1 MKLVMRSVSLLLG
14 LLLGQGLQAQTLWP
28 GTTAGMAVAEVQKVF
43 PDAREPENAA
53 ELPAGRGTE
62 LLDLDQTLIAGHRF
76 NVKFFFKEERLVHV
90 ALAETAEIPMKEFE
104 KFHGLLRA
112 KYGME
117 YSMQSSESVGYT
129 WKAVQTTILLKWSP
143 LGHGLA
149 TLTITYE
156 APLPKETERL

>member
-1 MKLVMRSVSLLLG
+1 MKPVMRIVG
-14 LLLGQGLQAQTLWP
+14 LLLGFLLGQVLQAQSLWP
-28 GTTAGMAVAEVQKVF
+28 GTTAGMSLAEVQKAC
-43 PDAREPENAA
+43 PDAREPENAG

-62 LLDLDQTLIAGHRF
+62 LLMLDQTVIAGHRF
-76 NVKFFFKEERLVHV
+76 KVRFYFKTERLVHV
-90 ALAETAEIPMKEFE
+90 ALTETGEIPMKELE

-143 LGHGLA
+143 LGHGMA

-156 APLPKETERL
+156 APIPKETERL